1 MDEKKAEMP
10 YDVQCLI
17 FEAIVCLDDVETQ
30 EDWKNI
36 TGARLVCKD
45 WNWSIK
51 RQLLLTNTPADKI
64 LKFGSEGICLDK
76 LRATLPLVMGYE
88 LNSKHDYDLDAD
100 MDDYPELVEAKKRI
114 ITVGHSV
121 FRYKIRRQRRPV
133 TSGTPEAWMQEATI
147 RGQSTLVN
155 LSTEHDQLG
164 SLNFLHRYGVHQVEF
179 YGRGEHPVAFAIHKQ
194 KLEFVDALLSLGF
207 KSAVLVR
214 PRESSVEWLTPITH
228 AVQFGD
234 HKLASVLF
242 RYISPNEEEGVIGL
256 TPLVRSILKN
266 DMRMMKLLLDHG
278 AHVNPVHNKTIFP
291 LGVAVANNNVEA
303 VELLLDLGADIDNT
317 DAYFYK
323 ALDFAIR
330 NNLENMAV
338 LLLNRS
344 IRVTTYNVKLAARF
358 STLDALVKLIERPGV
373 APHFEKSNGLL
384 ITRVPDRNGR
394 LQVLMRDNPRVLAY
408 ISTTSDNVAK
418 YVALVKGI
426 FAKYQRDIAKS
437 RQNLI
442 VRTKNP
448 MLLHFAVKA
457 GLTRVVEDM
466 LQAGADPNALTA
478 MNPKRSTLQTAIRKQ
493 NLPII
498 RLLLKKSADVNSKG
512 GRHGSPLNAV
522 KHVRNKAILC
532 MLIGY
537 GVIYDSSIVN
547 EYASWPETETKVVK
561 ANKREPKFSSLKAKL
576 PSLPNIFAR
585 TIQYL
590 HRKKGWEVALLG
602 LKNDGR

>member
-1 MDEKKAEMP
+1 MCHRRA
-10 YDVQCLI
+10 
-17 FEAIVCLDDVETQ
+17 F
-30 EDWKNI
+30 
-36 TGARLVCKD
+36 LVCKD

-64 LKFGSEGICLDK
+64 LKFGSEGIFCLDK

-133 TSGTPEAWMQEATI
+133 TSGTPEAWMQEGHFYPWVYHLHASAPGPGYKRYPCRWTI
-147 RGQSTLVN
+147 QSDELVHGAWPAGFSN
-155 LSTEHDQLG
+155 LSSPLWRPPGRILRKGRASGSFRHPQAKLG
-164 SLNFLHRYGVHQVEF
+164 IRRRSAQSWVQI
-179 YGRGEHPVAFAIHKQ
+179 GRFGASPRVFRRMVNANHPCRPIWGPQIGPPFCFAT
-194 KLEFVDALLSLGF
+194 
-207 KSAVLVR
+207 SA
-214 PRESSVEWLTPITH
+214 
-228 AVQFGD
+228 
-234 HKLASVLF
+234 
-242 RYISPNEEEGVIGL
+242 PNEEEGVIGL

-266 DMRMMKLLLDHG
+266 DVPMMKRLLDH
-278 AHVNPVHNKTIFP
+278 AVHVNPVHNKTILP

-303 VELLLDLGADIDNT
+303 VELLLDLGADIDDT
-317 DAYFYK
+317 DAYFYN
-323 ALDFAIR
+323 ALDFAIH

-338 LLLNRS
+338 LLLNRG

-373 APHFEKSNGLL
+373 APHFEKSNGL

-418 YVALVKGI
+418 YVTL
-426 FAKYQRDIAKS
+426 
-437 RQNLI
+437 
-442 VRTKNP
+442 NP
-448 MLLHFAVKA
+448 MLLHLAVKA

-466 LQAGADPNALTA
+466 LQAGADPNALAA
-478 MNPKRSTLQTAIRKQ
+478 MNPKRSTLQTVIRKQ

-498 RLLLKKSADVNSKG
+498 RLLLKKGADVNSKG

-522 KHVRNKAILC
+522 KHVRNKAILR

-547 EYASWPETETKVVK
+547 EYAAWPELETKVVK
-561 ANKREPKFSSLKAKL
+561 TNNKEPKFSSLKAKL
-576 PSLPNIFAR
+576 PSLRNIFAR
-585 TIQYL
+585 TIQCL
-590 HRKKGWEVALLG
+590 HRK
-602 LKNDGR
+602 

>member
-1 MDEKKAEMP
+1 MTWRPRRIGRMCHRRA
-10 YDVQCLI
+10 
-17 FEAIVCLDDVETQ
+17 F
-30 EDWKNI
+30 
-36 TGARLVCKD
+36 LVCKD

-121 FRYKIRRQRRPV
+121 FRYKIRRQLRPV
-133 TSGTPEAWMQEATI
+133 TSGTPEAWMQEGHFYPWVYHLHASAPGPGYKRYPCRWTI
-147 RGQSTLVN
+147 QSGELVHEAWPAGFSK
-155 LSTEHDQLG
+155 LSSPLW
-164 SLNFLHRYGVHQVEF
+164 RPP
-179 YGRGEHPVAFAIHKQ
+179 GRILRKGEHPVAFAIHKQ
-194 KLEFVDALLSLGF
+194 NLEFVDALLSLGF
-207 KSAVLVR
+207 KSAVLIG
-214 PRESSVEWLTPITH
+214 PPFCFATS
-228 AVQFGD
+228 A
-234 HKLASVLF
+234 
-242 RYISPNEEEGVIGL
+242 PNEEEGVIGL

-266 DMRMMKLLLDHG
+266 DVPMMKRLLDHA
-278 AHVNPVHNKTIFP
+278 AHVNPVHNKTILP
-291 LGVAVANNNVEA
+291 LGVVVANNNVEA
-303 VELLLDLGADIDNT
+303 VELLLDLGADIDDT
-317 DAYFYK
+317 DAYFYN
-323 ALDFAIR
+323 ALDFAIH
-330 NNLENMAV
+330 NNLESMAV
-338 LLLNRS
+338 LLLNRG

-373 APHFEKSNGLL
+373 APHFEKPNGL

-418 YVALVKGI
+418 YVTLVKGI

-448 MLLHFAVKA
+448 MLLHLAVKA

-466 LQAGADPNALTA
+466 LQAGADPNALAA
-478 MNPKRSTLQTAIRKQ
+478 MNPKRSTLQTVIRKQ

-498 RLLLKKSADVNSKG
+498 RLLLKKGADVNSEG

-522 KHVRNKAILC
+522 KHVRNKAILR

-547 EYASWPETETKVVK
+547 EYASWPELETNVVK
-561 ANKREPKFSSLKAKL
+561 TNNKEPKFSSLKAKL
-576 PSLPNIFAR
+576 PSLRNIFAR
-585 TIQYL
+585 TIQCL
-590 HRKKGWEVALLG
+590 HRK
-602 LKNDGR
+602 